1 MYQGVSYLCHV
12 THSRGFT
19 YSHKTGT
26 CAYEGGGEAF
36 GMRDNEREKNTN
48 QRTVLNGIEMVHRLH
63 ICDAL
68 RKQHMAV
75 ITPID
80 VIAGISGKYGSN
92 SSDYFSTNSSSGQ
105 IHLAKYKNKPTGEPT
120 EAQTLH
126 RQMFGKQMRQVNA
139 WLLANRPNAVN
150 GDRGTAAYQK
160 ALSLKKQMR
169 LSNVRQVVIKY
180 MDEEGNVTLPS
191 GSAVSGG
198 TETDPSITHQL
209 TLEVSPA
216 DAGTVTGG
224 GVYTHGQAATLV
236 ATAKSGYKFSQWSD
250 GDTSASR
257 TLVITE
263 DRTLTAV
270 FTSTTTSGGGV
281 SGGEDALE

>member
-1 MYQGVSYLCHV
+1 MRV
-12 THSRGFT
+12 R
-19 YSHKTGT
+19 
-26 CAYEGGGEAF
+26 GGGEAL

-80 VIAGISGKYGSN
+80 VIAGISGKYGSK

-198 TETDPSITHQL
+198 TEADPSITHQL

-236 ATAKSGYKFSQWSD
+236 VTAKSGYKFSRWSD

>member
-1 MYQGVSYLCHV
+1 MRV
-12 THSRGFT
+12 R
-19 YSHKTGT
+19 
-26 CAYEGGGEAF
+26 GGGEAL

-105 IHLAKYKNKPTGEPT
+105 IHLAKYKNKPIGEPT

-180 MDEEGNVTLPS
+180 MDAEGNVTLPS

-257 TLVITE
+257 TLVINE

>member
-1 MYQGVSYLCHV
+1 MPCNSFKRLYVLAQDRHMRV
-12 THSRGFT
+12 R
-19 YSHKTGT
+19 
-26 CAYEGGGEAF
+26 GGGEAL

-139 WLLANRPNAVN
+139 WLLANRP
-150 GDRGTAAYQK
+150 K
-160 ALSLKKQMR
+160 
-169 LSNVRQVVIKY
+169 
-180 MDEEGNVTLPS
+180 P
-191 GSAVSGG
+191 
-198 TETDPSITHQL
+198 
-209 TLEVSPA
+209 
-216 DAGTVTGG
+216 
-224 GVYTHGQAATLV
+224 
-236 ATAKSGYKFSQWSD
+236 
-250 GDTSASR
+250 
-257 TLVITE
+257 
-263 DRTLTAV
+263 
-270 FTSTTTSGGGV
+270 
-281 SGGEDALE
+281 